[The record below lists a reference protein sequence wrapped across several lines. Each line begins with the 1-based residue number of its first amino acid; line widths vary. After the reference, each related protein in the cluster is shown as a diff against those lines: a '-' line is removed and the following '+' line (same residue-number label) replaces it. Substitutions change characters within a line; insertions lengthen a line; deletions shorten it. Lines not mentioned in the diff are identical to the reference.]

1 MIIQRGLNR
10 KKIFIYLFIPIFI
23 FSCKELPHESLSL
36 EKSVEI
42 NILGSKITISKKINS
57 NENSDII
64 FGIRPEDIIITD
76 SSDYDFQGKAFVVEK
91 LGSNTFIYLDNEGD
105 PIVVEASGDSLIK
118 VGDDVK
124 IKFDLNKTNLFNSSK
139 KIRID

>member
-1 MIIQRGLNR
+1 MTIMRIATPNIIP
-10 KKIFIYLFIPIFI
+10 KK
-23 FSCKELPHESLSL
+23 
-36 EKSVEI
+36 
-42 NILGSKITISKKINS
+42 
-57 NENSDII
+57 ENTDII

-124 IKFDLNKTNLFNSSK
+124 IKFDLNKTNLFNSSN